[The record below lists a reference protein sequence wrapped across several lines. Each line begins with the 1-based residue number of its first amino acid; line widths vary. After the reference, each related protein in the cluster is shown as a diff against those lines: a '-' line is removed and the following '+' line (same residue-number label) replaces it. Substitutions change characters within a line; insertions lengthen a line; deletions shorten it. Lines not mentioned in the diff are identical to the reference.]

1 MRKLLY
7 VSVLL
12 AAVSVFYSCDKGGVS
27 PEPRMTAVLR
37 NLSLTVRIMSTSILY
52 TMAGMKWSPLRII
65 G

>member
-1 MRKLLY
+1 MY

-27 PEPRMTAVLR
+27 PEPVPDPDPPAQDDGG
-37 NLSLTVRIMSTSILY
+37 LTVRIMSTSILY

>member
-1 MRKLLY
+1 MY

-27 PEPRMTAVLR
+27 PEPVPRMTAVLR